1 MSADSKNFL
10 AVDMGQ
16 SGSRVRS
23 SNGFEFSQGPAFNR
37 EAGLVASIETT
48 LVAAG
53 KPQAD
58 VVALSLTGVRGQV
71 PNPSAIGLMCN
82 QLTGAASVGITDDGI
97 AALAGAL
104 GGRDGV
110 AIAVGSGVVAVARK
124 NNQVAHRDGDGPT
137 LGDDGSGFWIGR
149 EGLRAA
155 VRCIEDRGAAT
166 KLVSIIEEAHGSIY
180 EAIRTK
186 SDAEIMSWCLEVT
199 PLVLKAAET
208 GDAVAMSIRN
218 SAVRL
223 LSQTL
228 ASAWRGVGVESDS
241 ILASYT
247 GGVMR
252 DEEFKS
258 EFISASQT
266 LLPNISWQE
275 PQGDNLDGALAIA
288 KAEHI
293 DLLPLLRWWQR

>member
-10 AVDMGQ
+10 AVDIGQ

-23 SNGFEFSQGPAFNR
+23 SDGFEFNSGPAFNR
-37 EAGLVASIETT
+37 EAGLLASIEAT
-48 LVAAG
+48 LLAAG
-53 KPQAD
+53 SPKSD
-58 VVALSLTGVRGQV
+58 VLTLSLTGVRGQV
-71 PNPSAIGLMCN
+71 PDPTEIGLRCN
-82 QLTGAASVGITDDGI
+82 ELTGAQSVGIADDGI

-104 GGRDGV
+104 GGQDGV
-110 AIAVGSGVVAVARK
+110 AMAVGSGVVAVARK
-124 NNQVAHRDGDGPT
+124 NNHVAHRDGDGPT

-155 VRCIEDRGAAT
+155 VRYIEDRGAAT
-166 KLVSIIEEAHGSIY
+166 KLVSIIEGAHGSIY
-180 EAIRTK
+180 KAIRTK
-186 SDAEIMSWCLEVT
+186 SDAEIMSWCLETT
-199 PLVLKAAET
+199 PLVLKAAAS

-228 ASAWRGVGVESDS
+228 ASAWRGVGSENDS

-258 EFISASQT
+258 EFISASKT
-266 LLPNISWQE
+266 LLPNISWQQ

-293 DLLPLLRWWQR
+293 DLLPLLRWWHR